1 MFLENKMEK
10 EKGIAIC
17 MRISTP
23 GFIPISQDGL
33 ELECTECHEKIW
45 MQDTTFKSAK
55 ANGQEIVPMC
65 QHCGFKKMKS
75 EESSIME
82 ITPEQITEMRKKI
95 GDFDVE
101 ALKKKIQILLNTP
114 FKK

>member
-1 MFLENKMEK
+1 MEK

-17 MRISTP
+17 MRITP
-23 GFIPISQDGL
+23 GFIPVNQNGL
-33 ELECTECHEKIW
+33 ELQCAECNHKIW

-65 QHCGFKKMKS
+65 QHCGFKKMQS

-82 ITPEQITEMRKKI
+82 ITPEQIAEMRKKI

-101 ALKKKIQILLNTP
+101 EMKKKIQIIFNA
-114 FKK
+114 KIK